1 MLNEI
6 DLSRADLNLLVLFEV
21 VLEEGNVGRAA
32 ARLNLT
38 ASAVSH
44 GLGRLRQLLNDP
56 LFLRAPKGVVPTARA
71 LELAAPIGEVL
82 AGVRGII
89 GRAAPFDPATSRRRF
104 MIGAPDGASAF
115 FVSPLLERLRHT
127 APGIDIG
134 IRQLLPAPARVWD
147 GAFID
152 LDNRV
157 MDVAVIPTDAVP
169 ARFSERVLYDEDFV
183 IAMRAGHRFAKDPS
197 LERFCAMEHLVVSQL
212 GDAYGFVDD
221 ALQTLG
227 RSRRVALTVPNFMFA
242 LAVVAETDL
251 IAALPRRLVAMHSE
265 RFGVVSVDSPLPL
278 TLFPLRVIAPRPALM
293 DEAIRWLID
302 LLVALTQAERDSPTP
317 PPRSTAPSPATR

>member
-1 MLNEI
+1 M
-6 DLSRADLNLLVLFEV
+6 
-21 VLEEGNVGRAA
+21 GR
-32 ARLNLT
+32 RP
-38 ASAVSH
+38 SS
-44 GLGRLRQLLNDP
+44 
-56 LFLRAPKGVVPTARA
+56 
-71 LELAAPIGEVL
+71 
-82 AGVRGII
+82 
-89 GRAAPFDPATSRRRF
+89 
-104 MIGAPDGASAF
+104 
-115 FVSPLLERLRHT
+115 VSPLLERLRLRR
-127 APGIDIG
+127 PGIDIG
-134 IRQLLPAPARVWD
+134 IRQLLPSARRGVWD

-183 IAMRAGHRFAKDPS
+183 IAMRAGHRFAADPS

-221 ALQTLG
+221 ALQALG

-302 LLVALTQAERDSPTP
+302 LLSRAHTGRARLAHAAAQKH
-317 PPRSTAPSPATR
+317 STIASDTMSSASSVPV